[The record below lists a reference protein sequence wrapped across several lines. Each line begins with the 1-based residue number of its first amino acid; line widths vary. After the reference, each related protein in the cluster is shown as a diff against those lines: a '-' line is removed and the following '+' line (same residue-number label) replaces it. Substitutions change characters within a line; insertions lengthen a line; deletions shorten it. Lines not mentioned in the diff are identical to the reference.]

1 MCTYNNEMK
10 KKYYKANDSITAAHA
25 HLSSSILHTQ
35 KKQTKCFPR
44 KWQLKQSTKERINKA
59 YTYPGYVIPSFV
71 SLSLKIIQVYD
82 HGLFQNAT
90 QDDCTDYYI
99 ESRSLI
105 LIMQLL
111 NNPCPITYF
120 YLESTL
126 FSS

>member
-1 MCTYNNEMK
+1 MHIY
-10 KKYYKANDSITAAHA
+10 
-25 HLSSSILHTQ
+25 HLQFYTQ

-90 QDDCTDYYI
+90 KDDCTDYYT

>member
-10 KKYYKANDSITAAHA
+10 KKILQSKRFYNC
-25 HLSSSILHTQ
+25 SSCTFIIFNFTHK

-90 QDDCTDYYI
+90 QDDCTDYYT